1 MTEGVAAR
9 TSRLALLALLAL
21 GSASP
26 AHAQLS
32 VSGPPRETDD
42 VTASGAAG
50 IAIGPMTAYPGID
63 LAIGYN
69 DNLLDSATNRIG
81 TPVVVIAPYITLE
94 GRSGPHRFGIRYR
107 GEFGRYSNSSSDNY
121 NDNAVQANAKF
132 ILNSRNDVTTR
143 LDYKHGHDARG
154 STDRP
159 ISSDPDRYWQAG
171 AFALYGYGAQGAKGR
186 IEVDG
191 EYYERRYTNNL
202 QNTAVSDRNVS
213 SLGGTFFWRVAPKTR
228 LLFQGRYIDYDYID
242 PASTQDSS
250 DRYAYLGVHWEATAK
265 TTGYAKYGYSRKVF
279 KSSLSPDQS
288 GSSWDL
294 GVRWSPRTYSVF
306 DFTTFRRFEESTGV
320 GDAIVQSQLG
330 AKWTHAWNSRL
341 SHSIQYDFYNDKYKG
356 DSNRDDN
363 TNVLGLRMD
372 YRFRRWLKFGAEYQF
387 THRDSNDPQ
396 YRYQR
401 NLILFTLGATL

>member
-1 MTEGVAAR
+1 
-9 TSRLALLALLAL
+9 LALLALFAL

-26 AHAQLS
+26 THAQAPAL
-32 VSGPPRETDD
+32 GPPRDADE
-42 VTASGAAG
+42 VTSSGSAG
-50 IAIGPMTAYPGID
+50 IPVGPMTAYPGID
-63 LAIGYN
+63 LSIGYN
-69 DNLLDSATNRIG
+69 DNLLDSATNKIS
-81 TPVVVIAPYITLE
+81 TPVVVIAPYVTLE
-94 GRSGPHRFGIRYR
+94 GRSGPHRFDIRYR
-107 GEFGRYSNSSSDNY
+107 GATGLYSNSSN
-121 NDNAVQANAKF
+121 
-132 ILNSRNDVTTR
+132 ILNSRNDLTAR
-143 LDYKHGHDARG
+143 LDYKHGHDPRG

-191 EYYERRYTNNL
+191 EYYARRYTNNL
-202 QNTAVSDRNVS
+202 ENTAASDRNVS

-228 LLFQGRYIDYDYID
+228 LLFQGRYINYDYID

-279 KSSLSPDQS
+279 KSALNPDQS

-320 GDAIVQSQLG
+320 GDAIVQSQYG

-341 SHSIQYDFYNDKYKG
+341 SHSIVYDFYNDKYKG
-356 DSNRDDN
+356 DSSRDDN
-363 TNVLGLRMD
+363 TNALGLRMD

-387 THRDSNDPQ
+387 TNRDSNEPQ

-401 NLILFTLGATL
+401 NLILFTVGATL